1 MSRPGPYRRGYA
13 PDPACTGR
21 HDAPAVDGTLA
32 PVPKL
37 SVVIITLDEASNIDG
52 ALASVAWADEIVVV
66 DCGSTDDTVALARHH
81 TDRVSHR
88 TWTGYSDQK
97 NHGNR
102 LTTHDWVLS
111 LDADE
116 RVSPELATEITA
128 LLKQDPAHRGYRIPR
143 TTRYLGRWI
152 RTTDWYPDRQLRLF
166 DRRVARWSLDRVHES
181 VLVDASVGR
190 LRHELWHHSYRD
202 LSDHL
207 ARIDRYTTLVAARLL
222 DEGRRAGPLDLVVHP
237 PAAFL
242 RNYLI
247 RRGCLQGVPGL
258 IVSLMNAYYV
268 FLKHAKL
275 WELRHEQHRAPDE
288 RG

>member
-1 MSRPGPYRRGYA
+1 MHVAAENKNYCGWILRASEDSKRLPRDLHAFSKYLRKHHGGVLCIGKFKNRHTYFDQVVREDQGY
-13 PDPACTGR
+13 C
-21 HDAPAVDGTLA
+21 
-32 PVPKL
+32 
-37 SVVIITLDEASNIDG
+37 
-52 ALASVAWADEIVVV
+52 
-66 DCGSTDDTVALARHH
+66 
-81 TDRVSHR
+81 
-88 TWTGYSDQK
+88 
-97 NHGNR
+97 
-102 LTTHDWVLS
+102 DWVLS

-116 RVSPELATEITA
+116 RVSPELATEITT
-128 LLKQDPAHRGYRIPR
+128 LLRQDPAHRGYRIPR
-143 TTRYLGRWI
+143 TTQYLGRWI
-152 RTTDWYPDRQLRLF
+152 RTTDWYPDRQLRLY
-166 DRRVARWSLDRVHES
+166 DRRVAQWSLDRVHES
-181 VLVDASVGR
+181 VRVDASVGR
-190 LRHELWHHSYRD
+190 LQHELRHHSYRD

-275 WELRHEQHRAPDE
+275 WELRHERRRAPDE